1 MRSRAGTSERPTDV
15 LLVVG
20 ARPNFMKAA
29 PIAAAARTAG
39 LSCRMV
45 HTGQH
50 YDDELSRIF
59 FEELELPA
67 PDVHLGVGSGSH
79 AAQTAR
85 IMVGFEAELLRM
97 RPSVVVV
104 VGDVNSTLACGLVAA
119 KEHFPVAHVEAGLR
133 SFDPRMPEELNR
145 RLTDHL
151 SSLLYTTSRDG
162 DENLLREGIPA
173 DRIVFVGNPMIDTLL
188 RFRESAARRD
198 VAERLGLA
206 DADYALVTLHR
217 PENVDDPETLRLLV
231 GALREVSRRLPVVLP
246 LHPRTAARLKSL
258 DLDQTIADDP
268 GLVVTEPLG
277 YLDFTSLAAK
287 ARVVLTD
294 SGGVQEET
302 TVLGVPCLTLR
313 TSTERP
319 VTVSDGTNRVVGTD
333 PTRILKEAHAILDG
347 QAASAARIPELWDGG
362 AGVRIVHHLQ
372 AWLNDELAGT
382 GAMHG

>member
-1 MRSRAGTSERPTDV
+1 MSTRGGTAERTDL

-20 ARPNFMKAA
+20 ARPNFMKAG
-29 PIAAAARTAG
+29 PVAAAARTAG
-39 LSCRMV
+39 LCCRMV

-79 AAQTAR
+79 AEQTAR
-85 IMVGFEAELLRM
+85 IMLGFEAELLRM
-97 RPSVVVV
+97 QPSVVIV

-173 DRIVFVGNPMIDTLL
+173 DRIAFVGNPMIDTLL
-188 RFRESAARRD
+188 RFRESAARRE
-198 VAERLGLA
+198 VATRLGLS
-206 DADYALVTLHR
+206 DSGYALVTLHR

-246 LHPRTAARLKSL
+246 LHPRTAVRLKSVGL
-258 DLDQTIADDP
+258 DRTIADDP
-268 GLVVTEPLG
+268 GFIVTEPLG
-277 YLDFTSLAAK
+277 YLDFTGLVAK
-287 ARVVLTD
+287 ARLVLTD

-319 VTVSDGTNRVVGTD
+319 VTVSEGTNRVVGTD
-333 PTRILKEAHAILDG
+333 PTRILKETLAILNG
-347 QAASAARIPELWDGG
+347 KTASAARIPELWDGG
-362 AGVRIVHHLQ
+362 AGERIVHHLH
-372 AWLNDELAGT
+372 AWINDELASAGVT
-382 GAMHG
+382 HG